1 MSTPNPFIEDAHR
14 TAPRF
19 SLIDTTLRE
28 GEQFAD
34 AFLTRAQKLDLA
46 RLLDAFGIEYIELTS
61 PAAGPGSREACEA
74 VAGLGLDAKVLTHIR
89 CHMDDAR
96 LAVESGVDGVNMM
109 FGTSELLRRH
119 SHGKAVH
126 QILDQALEV
135 IAYVQDAGLE
145 VRFSSEDSFRSD
157 LVDLLTLY
165 RAVDAAG
172 VDRVGVADT
181 VGVAHPQQVFQL
193 VRTLRQIVGCGIE
206 FHGHDDTGC
215 AVANTFCAL
224 EAGATHLDVSVLGLG
239 ERNGIASL
247 EGLVARL
254 YAVDPDALR
263 ERYRLP
269 LLQEIVEFV
278 SRSVGV
284 AVPFNSCITGSAA
297 FSHRA
302 GIHVKAMLENPR
314 TYEVL
319 NPDDFGVSRRIQI
332 AHHLTGWNAVRHR
345 CRELGLQLDDRRIKD
360 VTRRIKTLAEE
371 RPISNEIVDRL
382 LHEEASSFGETLP
395 LERSSLVDPVLE
407 PEPLGESR

>member
-1 MSTPNPFIEDAHR
+1 MHPASTSPV
-14 TAPRF
+14 

-34 AFLTRAQKLDLA
+34 AFFSREQKIELVQ
-46 RLLDAFGIEYIELTS
+46 LLDAFGVEYIELTS
-61 PAAGPGSREACEA
+61 PAASPRSLADCRALASLDREA
-74 VAGLGLDAKVLTHIR
+74 KILTHIR

-96 LAVESGVDGVNMM
+96 LAVETGVDGVNLM
-109 FGTSELLRRH
+109 FGTSDLLRRH
-119 SHGKAVH
+119 SHGKNLN
-126 QILDQALEV
+126 QILEQALEV
-135 IAYVQDAGLE
+135 IHFLRRSGLE

-165 RAVDAAG
+165 RAVDGAG

-181 VGVAHPQQVFQL
+181 VGVARPQQVFQL
-193 VRTLRQIVGCGIE
+193 VKTLRGVVGCGIE

-254 YAVDPDALR
+254 YAVDPGAIR

-269 LLQEIVEFV
+269 LLPRIVEFV
-278 SRSVGV
+278 ASAVGV
-284 AVPFNSCITGSAA
+284 QVPFNACITGSAA

-319 NPDDFGVSRRIQI
+319 DPEDFGVSRRIQL
-332 AHHLTGWNAVRHR
+332 AHHLTGWNALRHR
-345 CRELGLQLDDRRIKD
+345 ATELGLALDDQRIKD
-360 VTRRIKTLAEE
+360 VTRRVKVRAGDGPMALEEVDALLRAESA
-371 RPISNEIVDRL
+371 RPVAAAFE
-382 LHEEASSFGETLP
+382 SSRIEGA
-395 LERSSLVDPVLE
+395 R
-407 PEPLGESR
+407 R

>member
-1 MSTPNPFIEDAHR
+1 MSLIA
-14 TAPRF
+14 TAPV

-34 AFLTRAQKLDLA
+34 AFFSRGQKIDLVH
-46 RLLDAFGIEYIELTS
+46 LLDAFGVEYIELTS
-61 PAAGPGSREACEA
+61 PAASPRSAADCRVLASLDLEA
-74 VAGLGLDAKVLTHIR
+74 KILTHIR

-96 LAVESGVDGVNMM
+96 LAVESGVDGVNLM

-119 SHGKAVH
+119 SHGKNLE
-126 QILDQALEV
+126 QILEQALEV
-135 IAYVQDAGLE
+135 IGFLRSSGLE

-181 VGVAHPQQVFQL
+181 VGVARPQQVFQL
-193 VRTLRQIVGCGIE
+193 VKTLRGVVGCGIE

-254 YAVDPDALR
+254 YAVDPGAIR

-269 LLQEIVEFV
+269 LLPEIVEFV
-278 SRSVGV
+278 AGAVGV
-284 AVPFNSCITGSAA
+284 EVPFNACITGSAA

-302 GIHVKAMLENPR
+302 GIHVKALLENPR
-314 TYEVL
+314 AYEIL
-319 NPDDFGVSRRIQI
+319 DPEDFGVSRRIQI
-332 AHHLTGWNAVRHR
+332 AHHLTGWNALRHR
-345 CRELGLQLDDRRIKD
+345 AGELGLMIDDQRIKE
-360 VTRRIKTLAEE
+360 VTRKVKAQAGDAPISAEE
-371 RPISNEIVDRL
+371 VDAL
-382 LHEEASSFGETLP
+382 LRAESSHG
-395 LERSSLVDPVLE
+395 VDTTP
-407 PEPLGESR
+407 GSTGMGGARR